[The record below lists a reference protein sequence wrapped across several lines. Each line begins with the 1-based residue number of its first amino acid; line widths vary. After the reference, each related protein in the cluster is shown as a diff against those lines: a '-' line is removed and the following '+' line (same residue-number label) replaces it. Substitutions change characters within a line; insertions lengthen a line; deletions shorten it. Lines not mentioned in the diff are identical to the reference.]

1 MVVLMASVR
10 QTARIVNQSSFKVA
24 RSSARTRSWN
34 FIQRKTYASGGDHGH
49 QKAGGD
55 LPW

>member
-1 MVVLMASVR
+1 MVVPTASVR
-10 QTARIVNQSSFKVA
+10 QTARAVNQSLKGA

-34 FIQRKTYASGGDHGH
+34 YVQRKTYASGGDHGH